1 MLELARLYR
10 DRGITIIKGEA
21 QYVWD
26 SEGRRYLDAH
36 TGHGV
41 AFLGHRHPR
50 VVEALRRQLDEIM
63 AVSGSFG
70 NPARDEMLRELSAIT
85 PGHWKVFMQSSGAE
99 AVELALKL
107 ALKATGRRRIVA
119 FTRGFHGRT
128 LGALSVTWN
137 PRYRSLVAGY
147 GYDAVFAP
155 YNKAEEVEKH
165 VDENTA
171 AVIVELVQGE
181 GGVVPADP
189 EFAKSLEEAVERS
202 GALLIVDDVQ
212 AGFGRTGTVWSWQ
225 RYGLEPHIF
234 TAGKSVGGGFP
245 VSLVFARPDVVALKP
260 GEHGTTFGGNPM
272 AAAAVAAAARVL
284 REEGVPERAGLL
296 GSSILSKLSSA
307 LEGLRLVREARGV
320 GLMVGV
326 ELRVRPSGVI
336 RCMQCSGVLALS
348 AGSTVVRLLP
358 PYLISNEDVER
369 LVGVVERCVSEEH
382 RFRGPGEAA

>member
-1 MLELARLYR
+1 MIELARLYR
-10 DRGITIIKGEA
+10 DRGITIVRGEG

-26 SEGRRYLDAH
+26 SEGRRYIDAH

-41 AFLGHRHPR
+41 AFLGHRHSR

-63 AVSGSFG
+63 VVSGSFG
-70 NPARDEMLRELSAIT
+70 NPAREEMLRQLSAIT
-85 PGHWKVFMQSSGAE
+85 PGHWAVFMQNSGAE

-137 PRYRSLVAGY
+137 PRYRSAVAGY
-147 GYDAVFAP
+147 GYEAVFAP
-155 YNKAEEVEKH
+155 YNRVEELERI
-165 VDENTA
+165 VDKDTA

-181 GGVVPADP
+181 GGVIPASR
-189 EFAKSLEEAVERS
+189 EFARSVAEAAERV

-225 RYGLEPHIF
+225 RYGVEPHIF

-245 VSLVFARPDVVALKP
+245 VSLVFAKPGLVKLGP
-260 GEHGTTFGGNPM
+260 GEHGTTFGGNPL

-284 REEGVPERAGLL
+284 REEGVPERAEAL
-296 GSSILSKLSSA
+296 GKLFMDKLSSS
-307 LEGLRLVREARGV
+307 LRDGRLVRDVRGL
-320 GLMVGV
+320 GLMIGV
-326 ELRVRPSGVI
+326 ELRVRPTRVL
-336 RCMQCSGVLALS
+336 RCMQSLGVLALS
-348 AGSTVVRLLP
+348 AGATVVRLLP
-358 PYLISNEDVER
+358 PYLLAEQDVEDV
-369 LVGVVERCVSEEH
+369 VVALERCVSEGNGGQ
-382 RFRGPGEAA
+382 GPG